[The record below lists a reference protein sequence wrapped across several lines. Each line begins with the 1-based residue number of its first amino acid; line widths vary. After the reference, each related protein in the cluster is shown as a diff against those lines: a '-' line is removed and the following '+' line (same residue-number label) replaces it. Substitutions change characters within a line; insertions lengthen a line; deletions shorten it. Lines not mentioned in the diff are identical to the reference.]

1 LLNRIAENENF
12 AQMMRKNI
20 ENIIIHFFEEGE
32 NFSVLCNIED
42 ARFNPVLPQDIDDN
56 FNDLTIF
63 ILAGYTF
70 DSARIENNVLIFEAG
85 FGSEN
90 FGSVV
95 SIPLLSILQ
104 IIIDNTAV
112 LVNIANYRSV
122 ETQIKEIKKNDK
134 SDING
139 LENSMSSFLSNPENS
154 KFLK

>member
-1 LLNRIAENENF
+1 LSKVF
-12 AQMMRKNI
+12 
-20 ENIIIHFFEEGE
+20 
-32 NFSVLCNIED
+32 
-42 ARFNPVLPQDIDDN
+42 
-56 FNDLTIF
+56 
-63 ILAGYTF
+63 
-70 DSARIENNVLIFEAG
+70 IFEAG